1 MEPSLRIPTRYREET
16 DAFGGLNR
24 NAGAAEGEFAEEEN
38 LSSDQYP
45 VLAVRPP
52 RERIERAGEVRALL
66 GGDGL
71 IYVEGGDLV
80 LPDRR
85 VALDLSPEGEKR
97 LCAMGSY
104 ILVFPDKKYAST
116 LDPQDFGSLENEFRA
131 AQEVT
136 VTPCDLE
143 GKARLPDYSGPDA
156 PEDPAAGEIW
166 LDTAGKVLKQ
176 WSAAAGMWV
185 QEETGYLRLEAPAI
199 GAGFRVYDGIS
210 VSGTA
215 ELEGANTLWAVEE
228 NALVVSGLRAEAGV
242 LPVGTCLRRR
252 VPDMDFTLECGNR
265 LWGCRAGKNADGE
278 PVNEIYAS
286 RLGDFRNWE
295 SYLGLTTDSYAVSVG
310 APGAF
315 TGAVAYLGTPIF
327 FKEDCLYKIFGSYP
341 AAFRV
346 QMTPCQGVQPGCGR
360 SLAIAGETLYYK
372 STLGV
377 CAYDGAMPRQIGQA
391 LGPGPF
397 AQGVGAAWGSLYYL
411 SMEEAGES
419 SLFVFDGARGIWH
432 RETGLEVRDLAA
444 CRGKLYAADGE
455 GGLWCLRGGRG
466 TEKVSWL
473 ARTGKLDFSQ
483 KGRYLIGIAL
493 RLELARFSRA
503 EVLLRY
509 DGFGPWKQVGAVVGQ
524 GTAFTLTVRPRRCNT
539 LEIELRGVGDMRLY
553 GLTRVWQKGGSQ

>member
-1 MEPSLRIPTRYREET
+1 M
-16 DAFGGLNR
+16 
-24 NAGAAEGEFAEEEN
+24 
-38 LSSDQYP
+38 
-45 VLAVRPP
+45 
-52 RERIERAGEVRALL
+52 
-66 GGDGL
+66 
-71 IYVEGGDLV
+71 
-80 LPDRR
+80 
-85 VALDLSPEGEKR
+85 
-97 LCAMGSY
+97 
-104 ILVFPDKKYAST
+104 
-116 LDPQDFGSLENEFRA
+116 
-131 AQEVT
+131 
-136 VTPCDLE
+136 
-143 GKARLPDYSGPDA
+143 
-156 PEDPAAGEIW
+156 
-166 LDTAGKVLKQ
+166 
-176 WSAAAGMWV
+176 
-185 QEETGYLRLEAPAI
+185 
-199 GAGFRVYDGIS
+199 
-210 VSGTA
+210 
-215 ELEGANTLWAVEE
+215 
-228 NALVVSGLRAEAGV
+228 
-242 LPVGTCLRRR
+242 
-252 VPDMDFTLECGNR
+252 
-265 LWGCRAGKNADGE
+265 
-278 PVNEIYAS
+278 NEIYAS

-444 CRGKLYAADGE
+444 CQGKLYAADGE
-455 GGLWCLRGGRG
+455 RGLWCLRGGRG

-524 GTAFTLTVRPRRCNT
+524 GTAFTLMVRPRRCNT
-539 LEIELRGVGDMRLY
+539 LEVELRGAGDMRLY

>member
-1 MEPSLRIPTRYREET
+1 
-16 DAFGGLNR
+16 
-24 NAGAAEGEFAEEEN
+24 
-38 LSSDQYP
+38 
-45 VLAVRPP
+45 
-52 RERIERAGEVRALL
+52 
-66 GGDGL
+66 
-71 IYVEGGDLV
+71 
-80 LPDRR
+80 
-85 VALDLSPEGEKR
+85 
-97 LCAMGSY
+97 
-104 ILVFPDKKYAST
+104 
-116 LDPQDFGSLENEFRA
+116 
-131 AQEVT
+131 
-136 VTPCDLE
+136 
-143 GKARLPDYSGPDA
+143 
-156 PEDPAAGEIW
+156 
-166 LDTAGKVLKQ
+166 
-176 WSAAAGMWV
+176 MWV
-185 QEETGYLRLEAPAI
+185 QEETGYLKLEAPAI
-199 GAGFRVYDGIS
+199 GAGFRVYDGVS

-228 NALVVSGLRAEAGV
+228 NALVVSGLRAEAGT

-397 AQGVGAAWGSLYYL
+397 AHGVGAAWGSLYYL

-444 CRGKLYAADGE
+444 CQGKLYAADGE

>member
-16 DAFGGLNR
+16 GIFGGLNR

-45 VLAVRPP
+45 VLTVRRP
-52 RERIERAGEVRALL
+52 RERIETGGRAWALL
-66 GGDGL
+66 SGDGL

-85 VALDLSPEGEKR
+85 VALDLSPEGEKQ
-97 LCAMGSY
+97 LCAMGSD

-116 LDPQDFGSLENEFRA
+116 LDPEDHGSLENIYQA
-131 AQEVT
+131 AQPVA

-143 GKARLPDYSGPDA
+143 GTARLPDYVGADA
-156 PEDPAAGEIW
+156 PEDPANGEVW
-166 LDTAGKVLKQ
+166 LDTGKKALKQ

-185 QEETGYLRLEAPAI
+185 QEETGYLKLEAPGI
-199 GAGFRVYDGIS
+199 GTGFRVYDG
-210 VSGTA
+210 VHLSGTVD
-215 ELEGANTLWAVEE
+215 LDGANTLWAVEE
-228 NALVVSGLRAEAGV
+228 NALVVSGLEAETGRLPAG
-242 LPVGTCLRRR
+242 TTICRR
-252 VPDMDFTLECGNR
+252 VPDMDFVVECGNR

-286 RLGDFRNWE
+286 KLGDFRNWE
-295 SYLGLTTDSYAVSVG
+295 SYLGLTTDSFAVSVG

-315 TGAVAYLGTPIF
+315 TGAVTYLGNPIF

-346 QMTPCQGVQPGCGR
+346 QMTPCRGVQPGCGK
-360 SLAIAGETLYYK
+360 SIAIAGETLYYK

-377 CAYDGAMPRQIGQA
+377 CAYDGAMPREIGQA

-397 AQGVGAAWGSLYYL
+397 RNAAGAAWGSLYYL

-419 SLFVFDGARGIWH
+419 SLFVFDAAKGIWH
-432 RETGLEVRDLAA
+432 RESGLGARDLAA
-444 CRGKLYAADGE
+444 CQGKLYAADEDGS
-455 GGLWCLRGGRG
+455 LWCLRGGEG
-466 TEKVSWL
+466 VEKVTWQ

-483 KGRYLIGIAL
+483 KGRCLTGIAL
-493 RLELARFSRA
+493 RLELARYSRA

-524 GTAFTLTVRPRRCNT
+524 GTAFTLTVRPRRCHT
-539 LEIELRGVGDMRLY
+539 VEIELRGAGDMRLY
-553 GLTRVWQKGGSQ
+553 SLTRIWQKGGSQ